1 LMSAYAAFR
10 QQVQRNLVALISVF
24 IAVGS
29 LGYNTWRNEKSE
41 HNRNLRQASFEVL
54 LKLGELRELVY
65 HLEYDRAVIES
76 SAERTGWVT
85 VFVIRDLA
93 SVLEEPVPVA
103 AESLFDTWAEH
114 WDGLA
119 VKNQHGMLEGASKHA
134 IETDIDRLRDITLEM
149 LQGLD

>member
-1 LMSAYAAFR
+1 MSSYATFR

-29 LGYNTWRNEKSE
+29 LSYNTWRNEKSE

-54 LKLGELRELVY
+54 LKLGELRELLY

-103 AESLFDTWAEH
+103 AESLFDTWSEH

-119 VKNQHGMLEGASKHA
+119 ARDQDGALEGASRHA

>member
-1 LMSAYAAFR
+1 MAPYATFK

-24 IAVGS
+24 IAVSS
-29 LGYNTWRNEKSE
+29 LSYNTWRNEKSE

-65 HLEYDRAVIES
+65 HLEYDRAIVETG
-76 SAERTGWVT
+76 AERSGWVT

-93 SVLEEPVPVA
+93 SVLEKPVPES
-103 AESLFDTWAEH
+103 AESLFDAWAEH

-119 VKNQHGMLEGASKHA
+119 AQNESGEFDRTSKRA
-134 IETDIDRLRDITLEM
+134 IEAEIDRLREITLEM
-149 LQGLD
+149 LQGLE

>member
-1 LMSAYAAFR
+1 MATYATFR

-24 IAVGS
+24 IAVSS
-29 LGYNTWRNEKSE
+29 LSYNTWRNEKSE
-41 HNRNLRQASFEVL
+41 HNRNLRHASFEVL

-65 HLEYDRAVIES
+65 HLEYDRAVIER

-93 SVLEEPVPVA
+93 SVLEEPVPA
-103 AESLFDTWAEH
+103 AAQSLFDAWAGN

-119 VKNQHGMLEGASKHA
+119 ATTSAGALQGTSRQA
-134 IETDIDRLRDITLEM
+134 IEAEIDHVRDLTLE
-149 LQGLD
+149 LLRELE

>member
-1 LMSAYAAFR
+1 MATYATFR

-24 IAVGS
+24 IAVSS
-29 LGYNTWRNEKSE
+29 LSYNTWRNEKSE
-41 HNRNLRQASFEVL
+41 HNRNLRHASFEVL

-65 HLEYDRAVIES
+65 HLEYDRAVIER

-93 SVLEEPVPVA
+93 SVLEEPVPA
-103 AESLFDTWAEH
+103 AAQSLFDAWAGN

-119 VKNQHGMLEGASKHA
+119 ATTAAGALQGTSRQA
-134 IETDIDRLRDITLEM
+134 IEAEIDHVRDLTLE
-149 LQGLD
+149 LLRELE

>member
-1 LMSAYAAFR
+1 M
-10 QQVQRNLVALISVF
+10 
-24 IAVGS
+24 
-29 LGYNTWRNEKSE
+29 
-41 HNRNLRQASFEVL
+41 
-54 LKLGELRELVY
+54 
-65 HLEYDRAVIES
+65 
-76 SAERTGWVT
+76 
-85 VFVIRDLA
+85 FVIRDLA

>member
-1 LMSAYAAFR
+1 MPSYETFK
-10 QQVQRNLVALISVF
+10 QQVQRNIVALISVF

-29 LGYNTWRNEKSE
+29 LSYNTWRNEKSE
-41 HNRNLRQASFEVL
+41 LNRNLRQGSFELL
-54 LKLGELRELVY
+54 LKLGEMRELVY
-65 HLEYDRAVIES
+65 HLEYDREVVDR

-93 SVLEEPVPVA
+93 SVLEDPVPA
-103 AESLFDTWAEH
+103 AADSLYRAWGEH

-119 VKNQHGMLEGASKHA
+119 ERNSEGRLVGTSRNA
-134 IETDIDRLRDITLEM
+134 IEAEIDGLRDITLAM

>member
-1 LMSAYAAFR
+1 MASYATFR

-24 IAVGS
+24 IAVSS
-29 LGYNTWRNEKSE
+29 LSYNTWRNEKSE

-65 HLEYDRAVIES
+65 HLEYDRAVIER

-93 SVLEEPVPVA
+93 SVLEDPVPGA
-103 AESLFDTWAEH
+103 AQSLFDAWADN

-119 VKNQHGMLEGASKHA
+119 ATTEAGALEGKGRRA
-134 IETDIDRLRDITLEM
+134 IEAEIDHVRDLTLEL
-149 LQGLD
+149 LQELE